1 MIGICYFNC
10 SAPSDPWDWFIYS
23 HPSSLVSAHI
33 GKLPILIRFNDTG
46 PQPTRASW
54 FHVAWILEY
63 CAIEEQKIC
72 FTCWTRH
79 GSLWIK
85 HDIEIR
91 RTIFFDLFDLQ
102 ERTRKNVSHLDFC
115 LQFFLELHCCN
126 HPPWEASVK
135 RWFHS
140 PSETGQDLVFMPV
153 GSIFPAKRFSCFA
166 SPKNSDYH
174 HVFGVG

>member
-1 MIGICYFNC
+1 MTLKSKEQFLLYF
-10 SAPSDPWDWFIYS
+10 
-23 HPSSLVSAHI
+23 
-33 GKLPILIRFNDTG
+33 LIRRKEREKMF
-46 PQPTRASW
+46 PSWIFAS
-54 FHVAWILEY
+54 
-63 CAIEEQKIC
+63 
-72 FTCWTRH
+72 
-79 GSLWIK
+79 
-85 HDIEIR
+85 
-91 RTIFFDLFDLQ
+91 
-102 ERTRKNVSHLDFC
+102 N
-115 LQFFLELHCCN
+115 FFLELHCCN